1 MTKKELVS
9 YVAEKANLSKK
20 DAEVAVNS
28 VFDGITEAL
37 KTDGK
42 IQLVGFGSFEVK
54 ERAARMG
61 KNPATGETIE
71 IPASKSPS
79 FKARSSKNKIQHQ
92 RGRLEKSGRLFLC
105 KLQEVIMK
113 KTKTG
118 IGVMLA
124 LLCCIL
130 MCTGVVYATGD
141 DTDGT
146 ELQVAQPVILEV
158 QLGPQWVGVE
168 FQLKT
173 DAGLYPGTIAVGQDG
188 ILRTEL
194 GNSGS
199 YGLSCLTLNAAVPA
213 PGDIPSPDVTQQEQE
228 PLTTDSAENA
238 DAASQNVQEQ
248 DSGRPTVGGIPVMH
262 IILFGGG
269 LLLASGALVAM
280 RFIRNRRP
288 SERSPYDEDDDEDD
302 YEY

>member
-1 MTKKELVS
+1 
-9 YVAEKANLSKK
+9 
-20 DAEVAVNS
+20 
-28 VFDGITEAL
+28 
-37 KTDGK
+37 
-42 IQLVGFGSFEVK
+42 
-54 ERAARMG
+54 
-61 KNPATGETIE
+61 
-71 IPASKSPS
+71 
-79 FKARSSKNKIQHQ
+79 
-92 RGRLEKSGRLFLC
+92 
-105 KLQEVIMK
+105 MK
-113 KTKTG
+113 KMKTG

-199 YGLSCLTLNAAVPA
+199 YVLSCLTLNAAVPS

-228 PLTTDSAENA
+228 PPTTGSAENA

-269 LLLASGALVAM
+269 LLLAAGSLVAM

-288 SERSPYDEDDDEDD
+288 TERSPYDPDDEDDDEDE

>member
-1 MTKKELVS
+1 
-9 YVAEKANLSKK
+9 
-20 DAEVAVNS
+20 
-28 VFDGITEAL
+28 
-37 KTDGK
+37 
-42 IQLVGFGSFEVK
+42 
-54 ERAARMG
+54 
-61 KNPATGETIE
+61 
-71 IPASKSPS
+71 
-79 FKARSSKNKIQHQ
+79 
-92 RGRLEKSGRLFLC
+92 
-105 KLQEVIMK
+105 MK

-158 QLGPQWVGVE
+158 QLGPQWAGVE

-173 DAGLYPGTIAVGQDG
+173 AVGLYPGTIAVGQDG

-199 YGLSCLTLNAAVPA
+199 YVLSCLTLNAAVPS

-248 DSGRPTVGGIPVMH
+248 DTGPSYRRRDSRDAHYPVRRRAPSCGRCAGRHALYSEPAPNRT
-262 IILFGGG
+262 
-269 LLLASGALVAM
+269 LAV
-280 RFIRNRRP
+280 
-288 SERSPYDEDDDEDD
+288 
-302 YEY
+302 

>member
-1 MTKKELVS
+1 
-9 YVAEKANLSKK
+9 
-20 DAEVAVNS
+20 
-28 VFDGITEAL
+28 
-37 KTDGK
+37 
-42 IQLVGFGSFEVK
+42 
-54 ERAARMG
+54 
-61 KNPATGETIE
+61 
-71 IPASKSPS
+71 
-79 FKARSSKNKIQHQ
+79 
-92 RGRLEKSGRLFLC
+92 
-105 KLQEVIMK
+105 MK
-113 KTKTG
+113 KMKTG

-158 QLGPQWVGVE
+158 QLGPQWAGVE

-199 YGLSCLTLNAAVPA
+199 YVLSCLTLNAAVPS

-228 PLTTDSAENA
+228 PLTTDSAEKEKA
-238 DAASQNVQEQ
+238 ETA
-248 DSGRPTVGGIPVMH
+248 GT
-262 IILFGGG
+262 
-269 LLLASGALVAM
+269 
-280 RFIRNRRP
+280 
-288 SERSPYDEDDDEDD
+288 DDERKTEQKVVRLPFKIFFCRKPDND
-302 YEY
+302 ICPAFLSLHQRKNSQTLNYAD

>member
-1 MTKKELVS
+1 
-9 YVAEKANLSKK
+9 
-20 DAEVAVNS
+20 
-28 VFDGITEAL
+28 
-37 KTDGK
+37 
-42 IQLVGFGSFEVK
+42 
-54 ERAARMG
+54 
-61 KNPATGETIE
+61 
-71 IPASKSPS
+71 
-79 FKARSSKNKIQHQ
+79 
-92 RGRLEKSGRLFLC
+92 
-105 KLQEVIMK
+105 MK
-113 KTKTG
+113 KMKTG

-158 QLGPQWVGVE
+158 QLGPQWAGVE

-173 DAGLYPGTIAVGQDG
+173 DAGLYPGTIAVGQEG

-194 GNSGS
+194 GNS
-199 YGLSCLTLNAAVPA
+199 
-213 PGDIPSPDVTQQEQE
+213 
-228 PLTTDSAENA
+228 
-238 DAASQNVQEQ
+238 
-248 DSGRPTVGGIPVMH
+248 GIPVMH

-269 LLLASGALVAM
+269 LLLAAGALVAM

-288 SERSPYDEDDDEDD
+288 SERSPYDPDDEDDDEDE

>member
-1 MTKKELVS
+1 
-9 YVAEKANLSKK
+9 
-20 DAEVAVNS
+20 
-28 VFDGITEAL
+28 
-37 KTDGK
+37 
-42 IQLVGFGSFEVK
+42 
-54 ERAARMG
+54 
-61 KNPATGETIE
+61 
-71 IPASKSPS
+71 
-79 FKARSSKNKIQHQ
+79 
-92 RGRLEKSGRLFLC
+92 
-105 KLQEVIMK
+105 MK
-113 KTKTG
+113 KMKTG

-158 QLGPQWVGVE
+158 QLGPQWAGVE

-199 YGLSCLTLNAAVPA
+199 YVLSCLTLNAAVPA

-248 DSGRPTVGGIPVMH
+248 DSGRPTVSGIPVMH

-269 LLLASGALVAM
+269 LLLAVGDAALGEVVGGHFHSDLVAFQDTDVILAHFAGNVAEHGGAVLQLDAEQ
-280 RFIRNRRP
+280 RVGQ
-288 SERSPYDEDDDEDD
+288 
-302 YEY
+302 

>member
-1 MTKKELVS
+1 
-9 YVAEKANLSKK
+9 
-20 DAEVAVNS
+20 
-28 VFDGITEAL
+28 
-37 KTDGK
+37 
-42 IQLVGFGSFEVK
+42 
-54 ERAARMG
+54 
-61 KNPATGETIE
+61 
-71 IPASKSPS
+71 
-79 FKARSSKNKIQHQ
+79 
-92 RGRLEKSGRLFLC
+92 
-105 KLQEVIMK
+105 MK
-113 KTKTG
+113 KMKTG

-158 QLGPQWVGVE
+158 QLGPQWAGVE

-199 YGLSCLTLNAAVPA
+199 YVLSCLTLNAAVPS

-248 DSGRPTVGGIPVMH
+248 DSGRPTVSGIPVMH

-269 LLLASGALVAM
+269 LLLAAGSLVAM

-288 SERSPYDEDDDEDD
+288 SER
-302 YEY
+302 

>member
-1 MTKKELVS
+1 
-9 YVAEKANLSKK
+9 
-20 DAEVAVNS
+20 
-28 VFDGITEAL
+28 
-37 KTDGK
+37 
-42 IQLVGFGSFEVK
+42 
-54 ERAARMG
+54 
-61 KNPATGETIE
+61 
-71 IPASKSPS
+71 
-79 FKARSSKNKIQHQ
+79 
-92 RGRLEKSGRLFLC
+92 
-105 KLQEVIMK
+105 MK
-113 KTKTG
+113 KMKTG

-158 QLGPQWVGVE
+158 QLGPQWAGVE

-199 YGLSCLTLNAAVPA
+199 YVLSCLTLNAAVPS

-248 DSGRPTVGGIPVMH
+248 DTGRPTVGGIPVMH

-269 LLLASGALVAM
+269 LLLAALFGTGAQQNARRMIRTM
-280 RFIRNRRP
+280 RTMTRMITNIDIAILESAGRLERRFFP
-288 SERSPYDEDDDEDD
+288 PDWF
-302 YEY
+302 

>member
-1 MTKKELVS
+1 
-9 YVAEKANLSKK
+9 
-20 DAEVAVNS
+20 
-28 VFDGITEAL
+28 
-37 KTDGK
+37 
-42 IQLVGFGSFEVK
+42 
-54 ERAARMG
+54 
-61 KNPATGETIE
+61 
-71 IPASKSPS
+71 
-79 FKARSSKNKIQHQ
+79 
-92 RGRLEKSGRLFLC
+92 
-105 KLQEVIMK
+105 MK
-113 KTKTG
+113 KMKTG

-158 QLGPQWVGVE
+158 QLGPQWAGVE

-199 YGLSCLTLNAAVPA
+199 YVLSCLTLNAAVPA

-269 LLLASGALVAM
+269 LLLAAPCALFGTGAHQNARRMIRTM
-280 RFIRNRRP
+280 RTMTRMITNIDIAILECAGSLERRFF
-288 SERSPYDEDDDEDD
+288 SPDWF
-302 YEY
+302 

>member
-1 MTKKELVS
+1 
-9 YVAEKANLSKK
+9 
-20 DAEVAVNS
+20 
-28 VFDGITEAL
+28 
-37 KTDGK
+37 
-42 IQLVGFGSFEVK
+42 
-54 ERAARMG
+54 
-61 KNPATGETIE
+61 
-71 IPASKSPS
+71 
-79 FKARSSKNKIQHQ
+79 
-92 RGRLEKSGRLFLC
+92 
-105 KLQEVIMK
+105 MK
-113 KTKTG
+113 KMKTG

-158 QLGPQWVGVE
+158 QLGPQWAGVE

-199 YGLSCLTLNAAVPA
+199 YVLSCLTLNAAVPS

-238 DAASQNVQEQ
+238 DAASQNAQEQ
-248 DSGRPTVGGIPVMH
+248 NSGRPAVGGIPVMH

-269 LLLASGALVAM
+269 LLLAAGALVAM

-288 SERSPYDEDDDEDD
+288 SERSPYDPDDEDDDEDD

>member
-1 MTKKELVS
+1 
-9 YVAEKANLSKK
+9 
-20 DAEVAVNS
+20 
-28 VFDGITEAL
+28 
-37 KTDGK
+37 
-42 IQLVGFGSFEVK
+42 
-54 ERAARMG
+54 
-61 KNPATGETIE
+61 
-71 IPASKSPS
+71 
-79 FKARSSKNKIQHQ
+79 
-92 RGRLEKSGRLFLC
+92 
-105 KLQEVIMK
+105 MK
-113 KTKTG
+113 KMKTG

-158 QLGPQWVGVE
+158 QLGPQWAGVE

-173 DAGLYPGTIAVGQDG
+173 DVGLYPGTIAVGQDG

-199 YGLSCLTLNAAVPA
+199 YVLSCLTLNAAVPS
-213 PGDIPSPDVTQQEQE
+213 PGDIPSPDVAQ
-228 PLTTDSAENA
+228 
-238 DAASQNVQEQ
+238 QEQ

-269 LLLASGALVAM
+269 LLLAAGALVAM

-288 SERSPYDEDDDEDD
+288 SERSPYDPDDEDDDEDE

>member
-1 MTKKELVS
+1 
-9 YVAEKANLSKK
+9 
-20 DAEVAVNS
+20 
-28 VFDGITEAL
+28 
-37 KTDGK
+37 
-42 IQLVGFGSFEVK
+42 
-54 ERAARMG
+54 
-61 KNPATGETIE
+61 
-71 IPASKSPS
+71 
-79 FKARSSKNKIQHQ
+79 
-92 RGRLEKSGRLFLC
+92 
-105 KLQEVIMK
+105 MK

-158 QLGPQWVGVE
+158 QLGPQWAGVE

-199 YGLSCLTLNAAVPA
+199 YVLSCLTLNAAVPS

-228 PLTTDSAENA
+228 QEPPATDSTENA

-262 IILFGGG
+262 IILFVGG
-269 LLLASGALVAM
+269 LLLAAGSLVAM

>member
-1 MTKKELVS
+1 
-9 YVAEKANLSKK
+9 
-20 DAEVAVNS
+20 
-28 VFDGITEAL
+28 
-37 KTDGK
+37 
-42 IQLVGFGSFEVK
+42 
-54 ERAARMG
+54 
-61 KNPATGETIE
+61 
-71 IPASKSPS
+71 
-79 FKARSSKNKIQHQ
+79 
-92 RGRLEKSGRLFLC
+92 
-105 KLQEVIMK
+105 
-113 KTKTG
+113 
-118 IGVMLA
+118 MLA

-158 QLGPQWVGVE
+158 QLGPRWAGVE

-173 DAGLYPGTIAVGQDG
+173 DVGLYPGTIAVGQDG

-199 YGLSCLTLNAAVPA
+199 YVLSCLTLNAAVPA
-213 PGDIPSPDVTQQEQE
+213 PGDIPSPDVTQQEQNTQ
-228 PLTTDSAENA
+228 TTGSAENA
-238 DAASQNVQEQ
+238 DAASQNAQEQ
-248 DSGRPTVGGIPVMH
+248 ESGRPTVGGIPVMH

-288 SERSPYDEDDDEDD
+288 SERSPYDPDDEDDDEDE

>member
-1 MTKKELVS
+1 
-9 YVAEKANLSKK
+9 
-20 DAEVAVNS
+20 
-28 VFDGITEAL
+28 
-37 KTDGK
+37 
-42 IQLVGFGSFEVK
+42 
-54 ERAARMG
+54 
-61 KNPATGETIE
+61 
-71 IPASKSPS
+71 
-79 FKARSSKNKIQHQ
+79 
-92 RGRLEKSGRLFLC
+92 
-105 KLQEVIMK
+105 MK
-113 KTKTG
+113 KMKTG

-130 MCTGVVYATGD
+130 MCTGAVYATGD

-199 YGLSCLTLNAAVPA
+199 YVLSCLTLNAAVPA
-213 PGDIPSPDVTQQEQE
+213 PGDIPSPDVTQ
-228 PLTTDSAENA
+228 
-238 DAASQNVQEQ
+238 QEQ

-269 LLLASGALVAM
+269 LLLAAGALVAM

-288 SERSPYDEDDDEDD
+288 SERSPYDPDDEDDDEDD